1 MGSRV
6 FSVIQGVFVSVR
18 RQQLA
23 PKFSIGVFGGGQI
36 DRLTERVPEA
46 FKGTIKVAKC
56 CCRCN
61 STRIQVME
69 LIH

>member
-1 MGSRV
+1 MGNLVV
-6 FSVIQGVFVSVR
+6 FVIQGVSVPVR

-23 PKFSIGVFGGGQI
+23 PEFSIGVFGGGQV

-46 FKGTIKVAKC
+46 FKGTIKVTIC
-56 CCRCN
+56 SCRCK
-61 STRIQVME
+61 SSRIQVME